1 MAYSYGPI
9 TAAATSKPI
18 AVHRDT
24 SIGSATSITL
34 NSATTGIEVTAH
46 GHPILLRWDATV
58 STSAF
63 DGVVCRDCCKV
74 FMVPSGTKTVS
85 FIEESSNATLVVIE
99 F

>member
-9 TAAATSKPI
+9 SPAATSKPI

-24 SIGSATSITL
+24 TINTSTEITL

-46 GHPILLRWDATV
+46 AHPILMKWDATV
-58 STSAF
+58 TTSSF
-63 DGVVCRDCCKV
+63 DGVIPRDCSKI
-74 FMVPSGTKTVS
+74 FMVPSGTKTAN
-85 FIEESSNATLVVIE
+85 FIEESANATLIVIE